1 MADQSDVETAL
12 AGLVGGALYPTGLA
26 GPCAVTN
33 ASIRIYR
40 GWPVSAALDADLV
53 AGIVNVSVIAATGH
67 SLNTTRWPDIWTA
80 PPQPPPALLVSVSGN
95 AATFSGNAVPGQ
107 VAALVAGARS
117 AAYRTQPNDTVTNVA
132 ASLAAQMSMTGA
144 ATTNGAT
151 VTLPGVP
158 LLIAR
163 VEADQ
168 PTLRQTRRQ
177 VQAFRVTAWCPD
189 PLTRDAVGSAIDSA
203 MSGIDFVGLA
213 DGTSGRLR
221 YLSSSVSDRW
231 EDAALY
237 RRELTY
243 TVEYPTTI
251 AANLPRMAVGQT
263 QYSGNGALIGP
274 DLLS

>member
-1 MADQSDVETAL
+1 
-12 AGLVGGALYPTGLA
+12 
-26 GPCAVTN
+26 
-33 ASIRIYR
+33 
-40 GWPVSAALDADLV
+40 
-53 AGIVNVSVIAATGH
+53 
-67 SLNTTRWPDIWTA
+67 
-80 PPQPPPALLVSVSGN
+80 VSGN